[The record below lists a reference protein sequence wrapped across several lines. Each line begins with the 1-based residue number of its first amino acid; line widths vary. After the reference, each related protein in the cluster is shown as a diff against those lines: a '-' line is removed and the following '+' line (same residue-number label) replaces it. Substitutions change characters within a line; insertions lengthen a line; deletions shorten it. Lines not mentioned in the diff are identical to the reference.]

1 MTKGEIDRLG
11 ERISK
16 SQAISAE
23 DLNMLQEFRKS
34 YSDALSHMF
43 ESIKEAAIKVDEK
56 TIVTF
61 RIKRIDTIIRK
72 LQRFADSKHGS
83 MKLSR
88 MWDIAGCRCILFN
101 LIEDKIYRLADEIS
115 EIEGIIEKTDGNDYV
130 VEAKPDG
137 YRSYHMYVEHVDYKK
152 PIEIQIRNK
161 TMHTWATLVEIFD
174 LLFGLGIKEG
184 NKNNILQEF
193 LLLYSRKEELT
204 PLERERFI
212 QIEQEKQIFKS
223 ICNAFAK
230 NYAKVRQ
237 QWASR
242 SQGANYLVIEAGKEY
257 STTINAFTSF
267 SEAEDF
273 YYKQYLENHPN
284 TNIVLVYS
292 AKSDFNQISFAY
304 SNYILSTHD
313 FFYDYKN
320 ILEQKIIDCV
330 RADNYKLTEKICGI
344 YKNIVLRYQEC
355 QAEELHEL
363 NNVIGAQKL
372 IKQRYLAEWK
382 KDLNEEKNA
391 MIPQNSD
398 FIRRLQGVVFR
409 NSHKRKFNNFFAD
422 YFEELNNIIKQ
433 IRERKY

>member
-11 ERISK
+11 ERISTSK
-16 SQAISAE
+16 VVSAD

-72 LQRFADSKHGS
+72 LQRFAGSKHGS

-101 LIEDKIYRLADEIS
+101 LIEDKIYRMADEIS
-115 EIEGIIEKTDGNDYV
+115 EIDGIDEKTEGNDYV
-130 VEAKPDG
+130 LQAKPDG
-137 YRSYHMYVEHVDYKK
+137 YRSYHMYVEHKDYKK

-184 NKNNILQEF
+184 NKNNILQDF
-193 LLLYSRKEELT
+193 LLLYSRKDELS

-212 QIEQEKQIFKS
+212 KIEQEKQIFKS
-223 ICNAFAK
+223 ICDAFAK

-242 SQGANYLVIEAGKEY
+242 SQGANYLVIEAGKDY
-257 STTINAFTSF
+257 PTTINAFTNF
-267 SEAEDF
+267 NEAED
-273 YYKQYLENHPN
+273 YYYTQYLENRPN

-292 AKSDFNQISFAY
+292 AKSDFSQISFAY

-320 ILEQKIIDCV
+320 ILEQKIIDSV
-330 RADNYKLTEKICGI
+330 RADNFKLTEKMCDV
-344 YKNIVLRYQEC
+344 YKDIVLKYQEC
-355 QAEELHEL
+355 QTEELYEL
-363 NNVIGAQKL
+363 TNVIKHQKQ
-372 IKQRYLAEWK
+372 IKQRYVAEWK
-382 KDLNEEKNA
+382 KDFREENDA
-391 MIPQNSD
+391 MIPKNTD
-398 FIRRLQGVVFR
+398 FMKRLHNVV
-409 NSHKRKFNNFFAD
+409 NKCSHKYKFNNYFAD
-422 YFEELNNIIKQ
+422 YFVDLNESIKK
-433 IRERKY
+433 IKGNK

>member
-1 MTKGEIDRLG
+1 MTNGQIDRLG
-11 ERISK
+11 QRISQ
-16 SQAISAE
+16 SRNVSSE
-23 DLNMLQEFRKS
+23 DLDMLQEFRKS

-43 ESIKEAAIKVDEK
+43 EAIKEAAVKVDEK

-72 LQRFADSKHGS
+72 LQRFADSEHGK

-101 LIEDKIYRLADEIS
+101 LIEDKIYKLADEIS
-115 EIEGIIEKTDGNDYV
+115 EIEGITEKTDGNDYV
-130 VEAKPDG
+130 YQAKPDG
-137 YRSYHMYVEHVDYKK
+137 YRSYHMYVEHKDFRK

-212 QIEQEKQIFKS
+212 QIEQDKRIFKS
-223 ICNAFAK
+223 ICDAFAK

-242 SQGANYLVIEAGKEY
+242 SQGANYLVIEAGKNY
-257 STTINAFTSF
+257 STTIDAFTSF
-267 SEAEDF
+267 AEAEEF
-273 YYKQYLENHPN
+273 YYTQYLQNRPN
-284 TNIVLVYS
+284 TNTVLVYS

-313 FFYDYKN
+313 FFYDYKK
-320 ILEQKIIDCV
+320 ILEQKIIDSV
-330 RADNYKLTEKICGI
+330 RADNYKLTVKMCNV
-344 YKNIVLRYQEC
+344 YRDIVLKYQEC
-355 QAEELHEL
+355 QTAELQELDSVVANH
-363 NNVIGAQKL
+363 KL
-372 IKQRYLAEWK
+372 IKQRYIVEWK
-382 KDLNEEKNA
+382 KDLRDELNA
-391 MIPQNSD
+391 RIPQNTE
-398 FIRRLQGVVFR
+398 FIKRLHGMTQR
-409 NSHKRKFNNFFAD
+409 CSHKYKFNDFFAD
-422 YFEELNNIIKQ
+422 YFMELNEGIKK
-433 IRERKY
+433 IKNA